1 MNSYASRSG
10 EHRTSKAT
18 KGKGPSNAKQKQ
30 NVNTQF
36 CQSETVKGK
45 SRKKKK
51 EKCGGQRGEKRH
63 TSDPLV
69 FVEKTTGM
77 LK

>member
-1 MNSYASRSG
+1 MSIHSFA
-10 EHRTSKAT
+10 K
-18 KGKGPSNAKQKQ
+18 AKQLKAKA
-30 NVNTQF
+30 
-36 CQSETVKGK
+36 E
-45 SRKKKK
+45 KKK